1 MEIEEEMVNQAI
13 LRSLRENYR
22 EDGRYLNEDSEIDE
36 LRYENVKEK
45 YIKRLYLLR
54 FDSSNI
60 QAEDEDL
67 DSAIRASL
75 DPSRESSSARAQ
87 QTNYETAAIHQR
99 LMNDDGEDVQV

>member
-36 LRYENVKEK
+36 LRYENVKK
-45 YIKRLYLLR
+45 KLKRLALLR

-75 DPSRESSSARAQ
+75 DPSRQSSSARAQ